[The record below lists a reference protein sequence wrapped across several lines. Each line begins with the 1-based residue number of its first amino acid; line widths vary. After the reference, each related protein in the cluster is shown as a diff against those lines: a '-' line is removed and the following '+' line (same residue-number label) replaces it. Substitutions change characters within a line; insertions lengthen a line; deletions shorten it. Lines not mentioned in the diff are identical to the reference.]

1 MRLTQTRTR
10 QLCRL
15 LVATW
20 CLVFAFGVLLGC
32 LGQVQETTHRF
43 ATPGTMQTLQLTAT
57 DHAGTHDESS
67 LCEQACQTLSA
78 PIAKGDVSFA
88 MPSLLSVLL
97 IAWFLLPPLLLLSP
111 AIVTRLNSPATPGG
125 TPPRPHLL
133 FLRFNN

>member
-1 MRLTQTRTR
+1 MRLTPTRTR

-32 LGQVQETTHRF
+32 QGQAQGTHSF
-43 ATPGTMQTLQLTAT
+43 ATPGSVQALQLTAA
-57 DHAGTHDESS
+57 DHAETHDESA

-78 PIAKGDVSFA
+78 PIAKGEVSVA

-111 AIVTRLNSPATPGG
+111 ASVTRLNSPTTPGG

-133 FLRFNN
+133 FQRFNN

>member
-15 LVATW
+15 LLVAW
-20 CLVFAFGVLLGC
+20 CLVLAFGVLLAC
-32 LGQVQETTHRF
+32 QRYEQASHHF
-43 ATPGTMQTLQLTAT
+43 ATPGTLQTQQLTAT
-57 DHAGTHDESS
+57 DHAGTHDESA

-78 PIAKGDVSFA
+78 PIAKGEVSVA

-111 AIVTRLNSPATPGG
+111 ASVTRLNSPATPGG

-133 FLRFNN
+133 FQRFNN

>member
-15 LVATW
+15 LLATW

-32 LGQVQETTHRF
+32 QGQAQESHGF
-43 ATPGTMQTLQLTAT
+43 ATPDTLQALQLTAT
-57 DHAGTHDESS
+57 DHAETHDESS
-67 LCEQACQTLSA
+67 LCEQTCQTLSA
-78 PIAKGDVSFA
+78 PIAKGEVSVV

-97 IAWFLLPPLLLLSP
+97 LAWFLLPPLLLLSP
-111 AIVTRLNSPATPGG
+111 AIVTRLNSPAIPGG

-133 FLRFNN
+133 FQRFNN